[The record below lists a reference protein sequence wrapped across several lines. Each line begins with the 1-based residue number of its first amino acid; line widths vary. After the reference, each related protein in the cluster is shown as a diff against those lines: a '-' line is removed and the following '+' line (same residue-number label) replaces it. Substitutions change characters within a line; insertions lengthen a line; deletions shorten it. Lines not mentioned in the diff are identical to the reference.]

1 VVIYK
6 KKQKNVGKGKSNRP
20 EDGDV
25 WIYISKKRDTKLE
38 LAHATGKRIQ
48 DTANELIKK
57 TKKRGKKPTKE
68 KKATFISEGNDQYVK
83 ALTDNFDEET
93 INYGQL
99 VKEREG
105 GRVVRKTRRI
115 IFGDVEYGGI
125 DTVYIERYNNTL
137 RHNISR
143 LVRKTLCF
151 SKCKEMLDD
160 HLDVHQCYNNLIRTN
175 LALTIKMEK
184 GVKNIERTPCMVE
197 GITDH
202 VWDWNEM
209 LRFRICHEN

>member
-1 VVIYK
+1 MVIYK

-20 EDGDV
+20 EEGDV

-68 KKATFISEGNDQYVK
+68 KKATFISDGNDQYVK

-99 VKEREG
+99 VKERES

-115 IFGDVEYGGI
+115 IFGNMEYEDI
-125 DTVYIERYNNTL
+125 ETVYIERYNNTL
-137 RHNISR
+137 RHGISR

-151 SKCKEMLDD
+151 SKCKDMLDD
-160 HLDVHQCYNNLIRTN
+160 HLDVHQCYNNLIRIDSS
-175 LALTIKMEK
+175 LTIETRK
-184 GVKNIERTPCMVE
+184 GERNIKRTPCMAE

-202 VWDWNEM
+202 VWDWNEL
-209 LRFRICHEN
+209 LRFRICHES